1 MKKIIVRA
9 DDLGYTCAVNYGIYE
24 ATHRGIVNNVSLM
37 VNLPFSEHGWELLK
51 NEPETDIGLHVVIC
65 AGKPLSDPKLVSSLV
80 QEDGLFKP
88 QQAYHDA
95 FENGQD
101 IVDYEDAVRE
111 VEAQYEYFVEMTK
124 QKPAYLA
131 GHTVLSANFI
141 RAMRDVAS
149 EQKIPYLSFDVEH
162 DFDFQ
167 GHKLMPFMED
177 FSLDYDPVSTL
188 AHVLSAADKRPHVVP
203 ELILH
208 PGFLDQFILQH
219 SHLVYPR
226 TLDVEMATSGQ
237 AIEMIER
244 HGVQLARYSELADS
258 AKHD

>member
-9 DDLGYTCAVNYGIYE
+9 DDLGYSCAVNYGIYE

-37 VNLPFSEHGWELLK
+37 VTLPFSEHGWELLK
-51 NEPETDIGLHVVIC
+51 NESDTDVGLHVVIC

-80 QEDGLFKP
+80 QEDGSFKRS
-88 QQAYHDA
+88 QVYHDA
-95 FENGQD
+95 FEQGKD

-111 VEAQYEYFVEMTK
+111 VEAQYECFVEMTK
-124 QKPAYLA
+124 REPDYLA
-131 GHTVLSANFI
+131 GHTVLSLNFI
-141 RAMRDVAS
+141 RALRDVAS
-149 EQKIPYLSFDVEH
+149 EHQIPYLSFDVEH
-162 DFDFQ
+162 EVEFQ
-167 GHKLMPFMED
+167 GQKLTPFMED
-177 FSLDYDPVSTL
+177 FSLDYDPVATL
-188 AHVLSAADKRPHVVP
+188 AHVLSAADKRPHVIP

-244 HGVQLARYSELADS
+244 HDVQLVRYSELVDS
-258 AKHD
+258 AKA